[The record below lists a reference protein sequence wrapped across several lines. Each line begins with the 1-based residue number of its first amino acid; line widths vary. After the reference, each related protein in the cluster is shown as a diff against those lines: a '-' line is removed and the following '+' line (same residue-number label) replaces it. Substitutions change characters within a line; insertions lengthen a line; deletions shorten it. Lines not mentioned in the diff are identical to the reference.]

1 MRWQR
6 IALTICLLVVVA
18 FGWLWVAQDRG
29 ISTDDLQAA
38 LPADFVADTD
48 KGEILYRMGGC
59 ANCHT
64 MAASRDIPS
73 GGKGLETAHGIFVPP
88 NITPDPATG
97 IGSWSDTDFVNAMRA
112 GLSPDGRHY
121 YPAFPYTSYA
131 TVSISD
137 LLHLKAYLDNLPA
150 VTNRTPSHQLSF
162 PFNLRPALALWKPV
176 AHRARPF
183 EADPE
188 KTDEWNRGAYIV
200 NGLGHCGTCHTPRN
214 LLFAESSSQKFAG
227 ARALKEG
234 EKPAP
239 RLAGIDRDEIL
250 NGLSEWAG
258 AVSERSS
265 MYLVTLAYSNHVP
278 LTDHDAIATY
288 LSSLPRK

>member
-1 MRWQR
+1 MRWQL
-6 IALTICLLVVVA
+6 IALAAGLLVA
-18 FGWLWVAQDRG
+18 LALGWLWVAQDRG
-29 ISTDDLQAA
+29 ISADDLQAA
-38 LPADFVADTD
+38 LPANFVADTD
-48 KGEILYRMGGC
+48 AGEILYQMGGC

-73 GGKGLETAHGIFVPP
+73 GGKGLETTHGIFVPP
-88 NITPDPATG
+88 NITPDPETG

-150 VTNRTPSHQLSF
+150 VANRTPSHQLSF

-258 AVSERSS
+258 AVSERSA

-278 LTDHDAIATY
+278 LTDHDAIAAY